1 MGRRSIAVMV
11 VGVCLMAAGC
21 KGAADEAKA
30 PAKRAATAERVLS
43 PIPDPNCTARDVTT
57 CPPMQAMVSTGAPM
71 VLEEYGVSARFP
83 AGAHVCY
90 GLSGPHAHG
99 FYTRLGDQRAACWPS
114 RNAPPVSAISIRA
127 DYNTA
132 FYKTLEEA
140 SGEGCR
146 TTGVGDHLTAPD
158 GRPFRLKG
166 FASRVCERAEANGGF
181 SIEVTAMA
189 GRWRGDDEEAD
200 TPYIIYT
207 ARLTTTSDRLAADK
221 VLFQR
226 FLDGLVLRPPHPFD
240 PEIDCRWTPGVLYS
254 ANGTPN
260 WRIRVK
266 GTGRVLGLTS
276 LDGPEGD
283 RVLPDNARQ
292 AFEAGANPDITEVSG
307 EWQVCPHEPDR
318 PGWMR
323 SVHIAGARKL
333 TTGHR

>member
-1 MGRRSIAVMV
+1 MRRRSASVAL
-11 VGVCLMAAGC
+11 VGVCLIIASC
-21 KGAADEAKA
+21 KAPVETAEA
-30 PAKRAATAERVLS
+30 PAKAKPATERVLS

-114 RNAPPVSAISIRA
+114 RNAPPVSAISIWG
-127 DYNTA
+127 DGNSA

-140 SGEGCR
+140 SGEACR

-189 GRWRGDDEEAD
+189 GRWGGDDEEAD
-200 TPYIIYT
+200 TPYVIYT
-207 ARLTTTSDRLAADK
+207 AGLTTTSDRFAADRR
-221 VLFQR
+221 VFQR
-226 FLDGLVLRPPHPFD
+226 FLDGLVLTPPRP
-240 PEIDCRWTPGVLYS
+240 S
-254 ANGTPN
+254 A
-260 WRIRVK
+260 
-266 GTGRVLGLTS
+266 
-276 LDGPEGD
+276 
-283 RVLPDNARQ
+283 
-292 AFEAGANPDITEVSG
+292 
-307 EWQVCPHEPDR
+307 
-318 PGWMR
+318 
-323 SVHIAGARKL
+323 
-333 TTGHR
+333 